1 MQVVIWNEYR
11 HERDDEEVRRIYPHG
26 IHGAIQRGLAA
37 HGIEAQ
43 TATLDEPENGLPAA
57 RLERT
62 DVLFWWGHIAHAEV
76 ADDVVDRVQ
85 RRVLDGMGLVVLHS
99 GHHSR
104 IFRRLMGTS
113 CNLAW
118 RETPGG
124 ERERLWV
131 VDPAHAICAGLAA
144 HVELPASEMYGEP
157 FDVPPPDELVLI
169 SWFQG
174 GEVFRSGCCYRR
186 GRGRIFYLGPGH
198 EAFPIYESP
207 SILQILANA
216 ARWAAAPHGGG
227 SRLQVINRTEPLE
240 PLAGAPRPGF
250 LHEQAT

>member
-11 HERDDEEVRRIYPHG
+11 HERGDDEVRRLYPLG
-26 IHGAIQRGLAA
+26 IHEAIQRGLAS
-37 HGIEAQ
+37 HGIHAH
-43 TATLDEPENGLPAA
+43 TATLDEPEHGLPAA

-62 DVLFWWGHIAHAEV
+62 DVLVWWGHIAHEEV
-76 ADDVVDRVQ
+76 ADGVVERVQ

-99 GHHSR
+99 AHLSR

-118 RETPGG
+118 REFPGG

-131 VDPAHAICAGLAA
+131 VDPAHPICAGIGPC
-144 HVELPASEMYGEP
+144 VELPASEMYGEP
-157 FDVPPPDELVLI
+157 FDVPQPDELVLI

-186 GRGRIFYLGPGH
+186 GRGRIFYLSPGH
-198 EAFPIYESP
+198 ETFPIYRDP
-207 SILQILANA
+207 DIVRILANA
-216 ARWAAAPHGGG
+216 CRWAAAPHGDGG
-227 SRLQVINRTEPLE
+227 RLDVVNRTEPLE
-240 PLAGAPRPGF
+240 PLAGAPR
-250 LHEQAT
+250 

>member
-1 MQVVIWNEYR
+1 MRSRSCGSSTGFTVRPGKGARSRSRRRAIPQPADPPRSVMQVVIWNEYR

-26 IHGAIQRGLAA
+26 IHGAIQRG
-37 HGIEAQ
+37 
-43 TATLDEPENGLPAA
+43 
-57 RLERT
+57 
-62 DVLFWWGHIAHAEV
+62 
-76 ADDVVDRVQ
+76 
-85 RRVLDGMGLVVLHS
+85 LDGMGLVVLHS

-186 GRGRIFYLGPGH
+186 GRGRIFYL
-198 EAFPIYESP
+198 
-207 SILQILANA
+207 
-216 ARWAAAPHGGG
+216 
-227 SRLQVINRTEPLE
+227 
-240 PLAGAPRPGF
+240 
-250 LHEQAT
+250 

>member
-1 MQVVIWNEYR
+1 MQGDGVRGSAMQVVIWNEFR
-11 HERDDEEVRRIYPHG
+11 HERDDQEVARVYPDG

-37 HGIEAQ
+37 HGIDAQ
-43 TATLDEPENGLPAA
+43 TATLDQPDQGLPAA

-62 DVLFWWGHIAHAEV
+62 DVLLWWGHRAHAEV
-76 ADDVVDRVQ
+76 SDDVVDRVQ
-85 RRVLDGMGLVVLHS
+85 RRVLDGMGLIVLHS

-118 RETPGG
+118 REAPGG

-131 VDPAHAICAGLAA
+131 VDPAHPICAGIGPYL
-144 HVELPASEMYGEP
+144 EIPASEMYGEP

-186 GRGRIFYLGPGH
+186 GRGRVFYFAPGH
-198 EAFPIYESP
+198 ESFPIYRDP
-207 SILQILANA
+207 GVLRLLANA
-216 ARWAAAPHGGG
+216 VGWANAPHRDGDLLVVK
-227 SRLQVINRTEPLE
+227 RAEPLE
-240 PLAGAPRPGF
+240 PLV
-250 LHEQAT
+250 